1 MTTILGTEDF
11 DATEVDPSTVVLE
24 SLAVKAVGKSDKL
37 LAHIED
43 ANGDGFADLVVQME
57 DGDGVFEVGDTIAT
71 VSGNLLPEFGTTP
84 IEGSDSICIA

>member
-1 MTTILGTEDF
+1 M
-11 DATEVDPSTVVLE
+11 V
-24 SLAVKAVGKSDKL
+24 VKAVGGRGKL

-57 DGDGVFEVGDTIAT
+57 DRDGVFEVGDTIAT

-84 IEGSDSICIA
+84 IEGSDSICIVP